1 MRVDELKLRVNTY
14 LSKMIDS
21 FFPKGNL
28 ITGITNATLKFY
40 IEQNMYVVEDYIK
53 PFADRDGDIDSERF
67 LCLLE
72 DHIFQNG
79 STSLDITPYIREYV
93 PENFS
98 NLLPDKIIINKE
110 DLVSILSEKKRAF

>member
-1 MRVDELKLRVNTY
+1 
-14 LSKMIDS
+14 
-21 FFPKGNL
+21 
-28 ITGITNATLKFY
+28 
-40 IEQNMYVVEDYIK
+40 MYVVEDYIK

-110 DLVSILSEKKRAF
+110 DLVNILSEKKRAF